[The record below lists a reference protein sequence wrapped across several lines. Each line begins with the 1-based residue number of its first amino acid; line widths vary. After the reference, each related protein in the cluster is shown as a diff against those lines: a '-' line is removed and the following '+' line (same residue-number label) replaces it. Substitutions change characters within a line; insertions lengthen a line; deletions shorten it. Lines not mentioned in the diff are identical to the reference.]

1 MKTVGLGIAYDQ
13 LKPGDRFRTL
23 GRTLTETDLVN
34 FINATGMVEVLFTDI
49 EYAREHAPQGGRLVP
64 GALVYAV
71 AEGLLVQAI
80 LQRTGLAFLSMEFEI
95 RAPTFVGDT
104 VHVEVEVLESR
115 PTSKTPEKGLV
126 RTSGNQY
133 ACTEL
138 GQFVC
143 NAAAHT
149 RTSPSHQHGTLTE

>member
-95 RAPTFVGDT
+95 RAPRSLCRKRNQRATRIVRRRRRG
-104 VHVEVEVLESR
+104 R
-115 PTSKTPEKGLV
+115 PGMRGRRRQKRQRSAEASCRRKK
-126 RTSGNQY
+126 S
-133 ACTEL
+133 
-138 GQFVC
+138 
-143 NAAAHT
+143 T
-149 RTSPSHQHGTLTE
+149 RS